1 MTLSTP
7 EALPPAERAGPTP
20 RAGLGGALLY
30 LPDAAALRLAAR
42 PVGGRTL
49 TVRNLVAALSA
60 GASVIAVPSILRSA
74 AVERALTRIP
84 ALATAVRW
92 LEPGSRPPA
101 GPPDQPWLLV
111 PATSL
116 VQASVL
122 QELITP
128 AAPPEGAVLA
138 ASATG
143 PAPVA
148 VLPRAAVGALW
159 TRLAAGT
166 PVGASLARLL
176 QDGEAQA
183 RESTGGLYVAV
194 SDEAARARAEKAL
207 FDALG
212 IEADTG
218 IDRYFHRRCSRW
230 ITRLVM
236 GTSVTPNQISMVSL
250 AIGSAAIWC
259 FWRATPLSALWGVVL
274 YAVASI
280 VDHADGEIA
289 RLTFQESRF
298 GAHLDWAID
307 TIIHSGLVLGMAVT
321 AGGQLMPLVGVLG
334 ALGVTLSALFARY
347 LPPEAQVG
355 ANAGGLLKVLGSRD
369 LVYALLLSFVAFRW
383 LAPSLLRPLAV
394 VVALG
399 SQAYWIACLARIRR
413 SRLAPRLSP

>member
-7 EALPPAERAGPTP
+7 ETLPLAERAGPAP
-20 RAGLGGALLY
+20 PAGLGGALLY
-30 LPDAAALRLAAR
+30 LPDAAALQLAAR

-74 AVERALTRIP
+74 AVERALARIP
-84 ALATAVRW
+84 GLATAVRW

-101 GPPDQPWLLV
+101 GSPDQSWLLV

-116 VQASVL
+116 VEASVL

-128 AAPPEGAVLA
+128 AAPREGAVLA

-159 TRLAAGT
+159 SRLAAGT

-176 QDGEAQA
+176 QDGEAQV

-194 SDEAARARAEKAL
+194 SDETARARAEKAL

-236 GTSVTPNQISMVSL
+236 GTPVTPNQISMVSL
-250 AIGSAAIWC
+250 AIGSIAIWC
-259 FWRATPLSALWGVVL
+259 FWRATPLSALWGVIL

-289 RLTFQESRF
+289 RLTFQESRL

-347 LPPEAQVG
+347 LPPEAEEG
-355 ANAGGLLKVLGSRD
+355 ANAGGLLKILGSRD

-383 LAPSLLRPLAV
+383 LAPSLLHPLAV

-399 SQAYWIACLARIRR
+399 SQAYWIACLARIHR
-413 SRLAPRLSP
+413 SRRGR

>member
-1 MTLSTP
+1 MTPPAP
-7 EALPPAERAGPTP
+7 ETLRLAERAGPAQP
-20 RAGLGGALLY
+20 EGLGGALLY
-30 LPDAAALRLAAR
+30 LPDAVAVRLAACS
-42 PVGGRTL
+42 VAGRTL
-49 TVRNLVAALSA
+49 TVRTLVAAQSA
-60 GASVIAVPSILRSA
+60 GAAIIAVPSNLRSA
-74 AVERALTRIP
+74 AVERALARMP
-84 ALATAVRW
+84 ALAAAVRW

-111 PATSL
+111 PAGSL
-116 VQASVL
+116 VQARVL
-122 QELITP
+122 QELIAP

-138 ASATG
+138 ASAAG

-159 TRLAAGT
+159 SRLAAGR

-176 QDGEAQA
+176 QDGEAQV
-183 RESTGGLYVAV
+183 RESTRGLYVAV
-194 SDEAARARAEKAL
+194 SDETARARAEKAL

-218 IDRYFHRRCSRW
+218 IDRHFHRRCSRW
-230 ITRLVM
+230 ITRLLM
-236 GTSVTPNQISMVSL
+236 GTPVTPNQISMVSL
-250 AIGSAAIWC
+250 AFGSVAIWC
-259 FWRATPLSALWGVVL
+259 FWRATPLSALWGVIL

-321 AGGQLMPLVGVLG
+321 AGGQLMPLVGLLG

-347 LPPEAQVG
+347 LPPEAEVG

-369 LVYALLLSFVAFRW
+369 LVYALLLSFVASRW
-383 LAPSLLRPLAV
+383 LVPSLLHPLAV

-413 SRLAPRLSP
+413 SRLAR